1 MTKSEVFLTNVE
13 RTLLNEVLQDK
24 ANTDQFTLWNEIQD
38 KLTRQERAL
47 EAALRIIYGQDF
59 S

>member
-1 MTKSEVFLTNVE
+1 MTKSEVFLTTVE

-47 EAALRIIYGQDF
+47 EAAMRIIYGDF